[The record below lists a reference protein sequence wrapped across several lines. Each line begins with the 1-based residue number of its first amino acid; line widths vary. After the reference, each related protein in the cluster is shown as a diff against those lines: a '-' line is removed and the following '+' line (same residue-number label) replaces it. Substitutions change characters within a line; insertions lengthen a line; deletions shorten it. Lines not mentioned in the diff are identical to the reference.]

1 MARRKGEKRD
11 SVMMEYVA
19 RKSKGD
25 KVVLKEFAKE
35 LDVNYRQL
43 LQWKTEDEWDKKI
56 KRKRGGQP
64 GNKNTKG
71 KKNAKG
77 NRGNKNA
84 SAPLRNKNAE
94 KDGAYSTIFFDALTD
109 AEKQQIENTILD
121 GRKALEEELKLLK
134 FRESKILQK
143 IAYYESKPEDEL
155 YLNNLMDMRVPG
167 GRGSGRNDGQIQHMG
182 MYNKD
187 SAFARV
193 QKLDEAL
200 YKVQGRIGT
209 IVSSIRAM
217 EDAEKRLEFEE
228 KRLEILK
235 MRTTGVVDIDMDDLI
250 TEDEITDEEISNE
263 QDSSTV
269 DRSNGKKSKA
279 APGRRSNKRGSA
291 GTVRPTQDNS

>member
-11 SVMMEYVA
+11 SVMLEYVA

-35 LDVNYRQL
+35 LDVNYRQML
-43 LQWKTEDEWDKKI
+43 KWKSEDQWDKKI
-56 KRKRGGQP
+56 KRKSGGQP
-64 GNKNTKG
+64 HN
-71 KKNAKG
+71 KNAKG
-77 NRGNKNA
+77 NKGNKKA
-84 SAPLRNKNAE
+84 SPPLRNKNAE
-94 KDGAYSTIFFDALTD
+94 KDGAYSTIFFDSLTD
-109 AEKQQIENTILD
+109 SEKQQIENTILD

-143 IAYYESKPEDEL
+143 IAYYESQPDEEL

-167 GRGSGRNDGQIQHMG
+167 GRGSSRNDGVIQKLG

-187 SAFARV
+187 SAFARI

-235 MRTTGVVDIDMDDLI
+235 MRTTGVVDIDDLLD
-250 TEDEITDEEISNE
+250 EDEITDEEISNE
-263 QDSSTV
+263 QNSSTV
-269 DRSNGKKSKA
+269 DRPDRKKSKA
-279 APGRRSNKRGSA
+279 APGRRSNKRGSDR
-291 GTVRPTQDNS
+291 TV

>member
-1 MARRKGEKRD
+1 M
-11 SVMMEYVA
+11 
-19 RKSKGD
+19 
-25 KVVLKEFAKE
+25 
-35 LDVNYRQL
+35 
-43 LQWKTEDEWDKKI
+43 
-56 KRKRGGQP
+56 
-64 GNKNTKG
+64 
-71 KKNAKG
+71 
-77 NRGNKNA
+77 
-84 SAPLRNKNAE
+84 
-94 KDGAYSTIFFDALTD
+94 
-109 AEKQQIENTILD
+109 
-121 GRKALEEELKLLK
+121 K
-134 FRESKILQK
+134 FRESKILAK
-143 IAYYESKPEDEL
+143 IAYYENKPEDEL
-155 YLNNLMDMRVPG
+155 YLHSVTDMRVPG
-167 GRGSGRNDGQIQHMG
+167 GKGSSRSDGVIQQLG

-279 APGRRSNKRGSA
+279 TPRRRSNKRGA
-291 GTVRPTQDNS
+291 VRSPKNRS